1 MPTTTATDGSTIAYE
16 SHGEGPPLLLIPGLG
31 FGPWGWFKQVPA
43 LSRRFRVLT
52 FDLRSPRDPEH
63 GVAELARDV
72 AALLERSGVGRAH
85 VLGTSLGGFVAQ
97 QLALDRPDLVDR
109 LVLVCTSYGGRGEK
123 RMSPRALASMF
134 GVGSFSP
141 EGAVRR
147 GLKAATSSAY
157 RSRHPGEFEEVV
169 RTRLLRSPSLFFYL
183 QQARAGALFD
193 ASLRVGNISAPTLV
207 IHGAEDRYVPV
218 TNAVALARAIPGA
231 ELRVL
236 DDAGHLVFIERAE
249 EFNQEVASFLLGY
262 GDSAPKDRRSSA
274 REGALASW
282 VRRLKPVPGR
292 LARKLRDSLSG

>member
-1 MPTTTATDGSTIAYE
+1 MVYE

-63 GVAELARDV
+63 GIAELARDA

-97 QLALDRPDLVDR
+97 QLALERPDLVDG

-141 EGAVRR
+141 QGAVRR

-157 RSRHPGEFEEVV
+157 RARHPEEFEEIV
-169 RTRLLRSPSLFFYL
+169 RTRLARSPPLFFYL

-193 ASLRVGNISAPTLV
+193 ASSRVREISAPTLV

-218 TNAVALARAIPGA
+218 ANAVALARAIPDA

-249 EFNQEVASFLLGY
+249 EFNREIASFLLGY
-262 GDSAPKDRRSSA
+262 GDPASRDRGSSA
-274 REGALASW
+274 RGGMLKDW
-282 VRRLKPVPGR
+282 IRRLKPVPGR
-292 LARKLRDSLSG
+292 LARKLRDRLSG